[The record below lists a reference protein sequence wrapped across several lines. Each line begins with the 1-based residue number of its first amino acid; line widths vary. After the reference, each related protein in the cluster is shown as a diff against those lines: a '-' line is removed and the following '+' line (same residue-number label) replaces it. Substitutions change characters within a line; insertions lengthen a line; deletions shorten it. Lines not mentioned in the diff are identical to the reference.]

1 MYVPWVLP
9 EPSTAVLCCQ
19 SALPL
24 SFGPPNHLLD
34 HIYTPEQKK
43 KNNTQHTWMRK
54 ERGKNDSTHF
64 HWSMTSLRLSPAKLS
79 PGIPP
84 SHLPFHLSSLRVSAC
99 GAHRG
104 GRGTAEGGR
113 GARGRGRGVT
123 RETSGAAA
131 AATATW
137 RDKRRVPSHAV
148 SGSQLRCFAWSAK
161 HRW

>member
-1 MYVPWVLP
+1 
-9 EPSTAVLCCQ
+9 
-19 SALPL
+19 
-24 SFGPPNHLLD
+24 
-34 HIYTPEQKK
+34 
-43 KNNTQHTWMRK
+43 
-54 ERGKNDSTHF
+54 
-64 HWSMTSLRLSPAKLS
+64 MTSLRLSPAKLS